1 MCNRLFSKELLGGI
15 GVLGVLWAFPLY
27 ASWTPYIEG
36 LVGFEGVA
44 ETVKGKSVTSS
55 LSFFVPT
62 SSFTFFNLNTLRN
75 KGQKGQKIGSFLG
88 VNVGIDYET
97 AKGWIW
103 GIYGGGGYSGAQRC
117 ASYDSF
123 IFTKGNEKGK
133 PNAAPVPLK
142 DYAYIILGGRFGK
155 RLGKWTPYI
164 ALGLTG
170 HYTQRSICH
179 TTKGGPIMGA
189 DAESEARRNAGA
201 GPIEAYADGE
211 EVEDQTRHSS
221 SQSLLSDSF
230 LPFSSDGSR
239 CPRGS
244 TSKHPSSS
252 SQPLL
257 SDSFLPFSSDGSRC
271 PRGSTSKH
279 PSSSSQPLLS
289 DSFLPFSSDGSENA
303 IIAISHP
310 SDSFGS
316 SGLSCLLD
324 VSHSNLNSSNTSIQS
339 ISEMQN
345 ILHVLNPSWPM
356 QADLPENENA
366 IHALRPE
373 PLNLKRPLQQ
383 DFQASAPCSPMLQE
397 ARTPSWPMQ
406 ADLPENENV
415 IHALRPE
422 PLNIKPPLQQGFQA
436 SAPCPPMLQEART
449 PSWPMQTDLLEDGH
463 VADAL
468 RPEPLNPPLQNSSH
482 PTSISQQRFS
492 ASSDARSVHAAQRL
506 PQSPRQ
512 STSQILS
519 IVSAPSMLHF
529 EAISPIHSSDSSSAF
544 KMDSVDLEWDKE
556 SMHDNDYETANG
568 LKSLSEDAISLQ
580 KKDVQR
586 VQKNTKGGK
595 KGGDASTDFVAADEG
610 TRTKSSFIPCILSK
624 IGLDYRLSTRV
635 TLGFAVALEI
645 GKKTTTP
652 FRKLK
657 TVSMATALGGAGY
670 QGGAPGASFTG
681 PTTTPDPHAHVK
693 WRALFSS
700 LMFSVK
706 YTFPPFRQGL

>member
-257 SDSFLPFSSDGSRC
+257 SDSFLPFSSDGS
-271 PRGSTSKH
+271 
-279 PSSSSQPLLS
+279 
-289 DSFLPFSSDGSENA
+289 ENA

-383 DFQASAPCSPMLQE
+383 DFQASAPCS
-397 ARTPSWPMQ
+397 
-406 ADLPENENV
+406 
-415 IHALRPE
+415 
-422 PLNIKPPLQQGFQA
+422 
-436 SAPCPPMLQEART
+436 PMLQEART

>member
-1 MCNRLFSKELLGGI
+1 MCNRLFWKELLGGI

-221 SQSLLSDSF
+221 SQS
-230 LPFSSDGSR
+230 
-239 CPRGS
+239 
-244 TSKHPSSS
+244 
-252 SQPLL
+252 LL

>member
-1 MCNRLFSKELLGGI
+1 
-15 GVLGVLWAFPLY
+15 
-27 ASWTPYIEG
+27 
-36 LVGFEGVA
+36 
-44 ETVKGKSVTSS
+44 
-55 LSFFVPT
+55 
-62 SSFTFFNLNTLRN
+62 
-75 KGQKGQKIGSFLG
+75 
-88 VNVGIDYET
+88 
-97 AKGWIW
+97 
-103 GIYGGGGYSGAQRC
+103 
-117 ASYDSF
+117 
-123 IFTKGNEKGK
+123 
-133 PNAAPVPLK
+133 
-142 DYAYIILGGRFGK
+142 
-155 RLGKWTPYI
+155 
-164 ALGLTG
+164 
-170 HYTQRSICH
+170 
-179 TTKGGPIMGA
+179 
-189 DAESEARRNAGA
+189 
-201 GPIEAYADGE
+201 
-211 EVEDQTRHSS
+211 
-221 SQSLLSDSF
+221 
-230 LPFSSDGSR
+230 
-239 CPRGS
+239 
-244 TSKHPSSS
+244 
-252 SQPLL
+252 
-257 SDSFLPFSSDGSRC
+257 
-271 PRGSTSKH
+271 
-279 PSSSSQPLLS
+279 
-289 DSFLPFSSDGSENA
+289 
-303 IIAISHP
+303 
-310 SDSFGS
+310 
-316 SGLSCLLD
+316 
-324 VSHSNLNSSNTSIQS
+324 
-339 ISEMQN
+339 MQN

>member
-1 MCNRLFSKELLGGI
+1 MCNRLFWKELLGGI

-252 SQPLL
+252 SQSLL

-383 DFQASAPCSPMLQE
+383 DFQASAPCS
-397 ARTPSWPMQ
+397 
-406 ADLPENENV
+406 
-415 IHALRPE
+415 
-422 PLNIKPPLQQGFQA
+422 
-436 SAPCPPMLQEART
+436 PMLQEART